1 MYLWQRLAA
10 SSWWEANQDD
20 VRVAGGPDLVT
31 VERPGR
37 KRLIIEISCRTR
49 AQANRLQRRF
59 GGRVVKLQRNWLKQF
74 VRGEKSNPL
83 GIGSRLIVTNAGGTS
98 ASRIRVGRSHLVIP
112 AGAAFGTGQHSTTAM
127 SLRLLEQLTRS
138 WPPGWSMI
146 DLGTGSGILALAA
159 KTFGARHV
167 VGIDIDPVAISTA
180 KGNAELNGIAG
191 VHFKVADV
199 LKWRP
204 PAAGPK
210 IVTANL
216 FSELLIAILPRLRRV
231 PWLILSGAMREQ
243 EHEVVEALN
252 RNRMEILQTKRRGRW
267 IALVIKRDAG

>member
-1 MYLWQRLAA
+1 MEMGSQQLPLQFHPSMYLWQRLAA
-10 SSWWEANQDD
+10 SSWWEVNQDD
-20 VRVAGGPDLVT
+20 GRVAGGRDLVT

-37 KRLIIEISCRTR
+37 KRLIIEIPCRTR
-49 AQANRLQRRF
+49 AQANRLERRF
-59 GGRVVKLQRNWLKQF
+59 GGRMIKLRRDWLKRF

-83 GIGSRLIVTNAGGTS
+83 RIGSRLVIANVRGTS
-98 ASRIRVGRSHLVIP
+98 ASRIRVSRSPLVIP

-127 SLRLLEQLTRS
+127 SLRLLEQLTHG

-159 KTFGARHV
+159 KIFGARHI

-180 KGNAELNGIAG
+180 KGNAELNGIAD

-204 PAAGPK
+204 PGQPK
-210 IVTANL
+210 IV
-216 FSELLIAILPRLRRV
+216 
-231 PWLILSGAMREQ
+231 
-243 EHEVVEALN
+243 
-252 RNRMEILQTKRRGRW
+252 
-267 IALVIKRDAG
+267 